1 MRSLRSLR
9 SLRSSRSLRDNERV
23 EIAEH
28 IEALRSHGGCLA
40 DAAALAGLE
49 AAVPPCPPW
58 RVKDLL
64 RHTGYIHRWA
74 ARHLTE
80 QPGQILDGPPER
92 EILASGATDAEL
104 IGWFRAGH
112 AALVSLLESADP
124 GLRTATFMATAATPV
139 GFWARRQAHETA
151 IHRADADAALGV
163 RTSYPVAFAV
173 DGIDELITGFGNR
186 GKYRPPGDADGL
198 AVRAADT
205 GGEWVVRSV
214 DGRSVASREAA
225 PDASCVVTG
234 AASDLYLFLWNRHD
248 SDVTVTGDARV
259 LDTWRSAMRVRWE

>member
-1 MRSLRSLR
+1 M
-9 SLRSSRSLRDNERV
+9 

-28 IEALRSHGGCLA
+28 IEALRWHGGCLA
-40 DAAALAGLE
+40 DAAARAGLE

-64 RHTGYIHRWA
+64 RHAGYIHRWA

-80 QPGQILDGPPER
+80 QPGRVLDGSPED
-92 EILASGATDAEL
+92 EILASGAPDTEL

-112 AALVSLLESADP
+112 SALVALLESADP
-124 GLRTATFMATAATPV
+124 DLRTATFMATAATPV

-151 IHRADADAALGV
+151 VHRADADAALGV
-163 RTSYPVAFAV
+163 CTSYPAAFAV

-186 GKYRPPGDADGL
+186 RKYQPPGDAGGL

-205 GGEWVVRSV
+205 GDEWAVHAV
-214 DGRSVASREAA
+214 DGRSVASREAGSN
-225 PDASCVVTG
+225 ASCVVSG
-234 AASDLYLFLWNRHD
+234 AASDLYLFLWNR
-248 SDVTVTGDARV
+248 SSSGVTVTGDAGV
-259 LDTWRSAMRVRWE
+259 LDAWRAAVRVRWE